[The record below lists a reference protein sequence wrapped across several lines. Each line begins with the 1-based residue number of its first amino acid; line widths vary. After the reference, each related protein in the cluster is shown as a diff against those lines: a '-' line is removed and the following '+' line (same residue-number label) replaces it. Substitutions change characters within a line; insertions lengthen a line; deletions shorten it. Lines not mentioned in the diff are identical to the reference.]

1 MTLQTMALSGSLF
14 TITKVV
20 VPIDFSASSYVSLNA
35 AIDIARTF
43 GAGIYLVHVIPML
56 PTPQED
62 AAIGVNFY
70 PESEALGASLREAET
85 RLNGLVGRVRAA
97 GLEAGCGVETGN
109 DVVGNILL
117 VLKREKAD
125 MLVLSTHGVS
135 GWRAVVFGS
144 IAEKLVRLVEC
155 PLLLLHAAKPPAH
168 TQRENELEDDSL
180 ALQPF

>member
-1 MTLQTMALSGSLF
+1 MTLQNMALSGSLLA
-14 TITKVV
+14 ITKIV
-20 VPIDFSASSYVSLNA
+20 VPIDFSASSYVSLDA
-35 AIDIARTF
+35 AMDIARTF
-43 GAGIYLVHVIPML
+43 GGGIYLVHVIPML

-70 PESEALGASLREAET
+70 PEREALQASFRDAKT
-85 RLNGLVGRVRAA
+85 RVNELVKRVRAA

-125 MLVLSTHGVS
+125 MLVISTHGVS
-135 GWRAVVFGS
+135 GRRAAVFGS

-155 PLLLLHAAKPPAH
+155 PLLLLRAAKPAA
-168 TQRENELEDDSL
+168 QKQNDEELEADSL